1 MDENIDVLIIGS
13 GPVGAAFARRIAD
26 RSAARILVVEAGEA
40 LTPATGVNIRNLAPE
55 QREAA
60 YASARAFPLAAL
72 PESLPAD
79 ALQARPGTH
88 LLDPASPHSGMPAA
102 ALSTNLGGMGVHCT
116 CACPRPG
123 GSEVIPF
130 LDPREMADAWESAE
144 HYLQVTREGFPAT
157 AIGRQIVDALNQHFA
172 SGRPPARLAQPMPL
186 ACAATPEGK
195 PRWSASTRCSASWRR
210 KRPAASAGWRSAPPP
225 CAPGSSAR
233 TASPAERRCAICA
246 AVNSTW

>member
-79 ALQARPGTH
+79 ALQARRRPTAACRLPRSPLTSAAWASTG
-88 LLDPASPHSGMPAA
+88 PAPVRGRAA
-102 ALSTNLGGMGVHCT
+102 AKSFLFS
-116 CACPRPG
+116 
-123 GSEVIPF
+123 IPERW
-130 LDPREMADAWESAE
+130 LTS
-144 HYLQVTREGFPAT
+144 GN
-157 AIGRQIVDALNQHFA
+157 RQSI
-172 SGRPPARLAQPMPL
+172 
-186 ACAATPEGK
+186 
-195 PRWSASTRCSASWRR
+195 
-210 KRPAASAGWRSAPPP
+210 
-225 CAPGSSAR
+225 
-233 TASPAERRCAICA
+233 ICR
-246 AVNSTW
+246 